1 MADRPERFGRG
12 RLSSIDLLPEEAGD
26 DIVWACQ
33 ELAARTRT
41 QTDILFELNDKLEAK
56 GIDPISRSAFNRK
69 AMRLA
74 AAQRRMSEARAM
86 FEGLS
91 EQMTA
96 KDVDENTII
105 LGEFIKTLIVELVDD
120 QAGPKTPKQ
129 AMELAR
135 AFHATVAA
143 QKISSDRRKALE
155 EQYKEAAT
163 TTIETVAKKTGMSHA
178 TRALL
183 YAELVGVVPPG
194 VGRAAAQAAEEAQ
207 DAAAPVPEGEKP

>member
-1 MADRPERFGRG
+1 MADRPERLGRG

-69 AMRLA
+69 SMRLA
-74 AAQRRMSEARAM
+74 AGQRRMAEATAM
-86 FEGLS
+86 FVGLA

-96 KDVDENTII
+96 KTVDENTIV
-105 LGEFIKTLIVELVDD
+105 LGEYLKTLVLELIDD
-120 QAGPKTPKQ
+120 GAGPKTPKQ

-135 AFHATVAA
+135 AYHAIVAG
-143 QKISSDRRKALE
+143 QKISSDRRKQLE
-155 EQYKEAAT
+155 AEFKEATAKT
-163 TTIETVAKKTGMSHA
+163 LETVAKRSGMSEE
-178 TRALL
+178 TRAMF
-183 YAELVGVVPPG
+183 YAELVGT
-194 VGRAAAQAAEEAQ
+194 
-207 DAAAPVPEGEKP
+207 VPERKAA

>member
-1 MADRPERFGRG
+1 MADRPERLGRG

-33 ELAARTRT
+33 QLAARDRP
-41 QTDILFELNDKLEAK
+41 QSDILFGLNDRLEAK
-56 GIDPISRSAFNRK
+56 GLEPISRSAFNRK

-91 EQMTA
+91 SQFTA
-96 KDVDENTII
+96 ADVDDNTVI

-120 QAGPKTPKQ
+120 QAGNKTPKE

-143 QKISSDRRKALE
+143 QKISTDRRQKLE
-155 EQYKEAAT
+155 AEFKTAAVQ
-163 TTIETVAKKTGMSHA
+163 TIETVAKRQGL
-178 TRALL
+178 TRETVDSLR
-183 YAELVGVVPPG
+183 AEFLGIKPEP
-194 VGRAAAQAAEEAQ
+194 AKP
-207 DAAAPVPEGEKP
+207 DPTKAAP

>member
-1 MADRPERFGRG
+1 MADRPDRLGRG

-33 ELAARTRT
+33 QLAERTRA

-56 GIDPISRSAFNRK
+56 GIEPISRSAFNRK

-74 AAQRRMSEARAM
+74 AAQRRLSEARAM

-120 QAGPKTPKQ
+120 QSGPKTPKQ

-143 QKISSDRRKALE
+143 QKISSDRRKMLE
-155 EQYKEAAT
+155 ELFAAKT
-163 TTIETVAKKTGMSHA
+163 TQAIDRVAKKHGL
-178 TRALL
+178 TRETVDRLR
-183 YAELVGVVPPG
+183 AEFLGISSPKK
-194 VGRAAAQAAEEAQ
+194 AEAS
-207 DAAAPVPEGEKP
+207 PS

>member
-1 MADRPERFGRG
+1 MADRPERLGRG

-33 ELAARTRT
+33 QLAARDRP
-41 QTDILFELNDKLEAK
+41 QADILFELNDRLEAK
-56 GIDPISRSAFNRK
+56 GLEAISRSAFNRK

-91 EQMTA
+91 SQFTA
-96 KDVDENTII
+96 ADVDDNTVI

-120 QAGPKTPKQ
+120 QSGNKTPKE

-143 QKISSDRRKALE
+143 QKISTDRRQKLE
-155 EQYKEAAT
+155 AEFKTAAVQ
-163 TTIETVAKKTGMSHA
+163 TIETVAKRQGL
-178 TRALL
+178 TRETVDSLR
-183 YAELVGVVPPG
+183 AEFLGIKPEP
-194 VGRAAAQAAEEAQ
+194 AKPEPIK
-207 DAAAPVPEGEKP
+207 AAP

>member
-1 MADRPERFGRG
+1 MADRPDRLGRG

-33 ELAARTRT
+33 QLAERTRA

-56 GIDPISRSAFNRK
+56 GIEPISRSAFNRK

-120 QAGPKTPKQ
+120 QSGPKTPKQ

-143 QKISSDRRKALE
+143 QKISSDRRKMLE
-155 EQYKEAAT
+155 ELFAAKT
-163 TTIETVAKKTGMSHA
+163 TQAIDRVAKKHGL
-178 TRALL
+178 TRETVDRLR
-183 YAELVGVVPPG
+183 AEFLGISSPKK
-194 VGRAAAQAAEEAQ
+194 AEAS
-207 DAAAPVPEGEKP
+207 PS